1 MLTEPGY
8 GWAESWL
15 VHALCN
21 GRLDLIGRQGEP
33 SGAGGRNVL
42 DMYTESSDSRP
53 AVVLLS
59 PCIGRRARSGMSAR
73 SGGSAARDNAL

>member
-15 VHALCN
+15 VHALYN
-21 GRLDLIGRQGEP
+21 GRLDLIGRESQAELVDGMCWT
-33 SGAGGRNVL
+33 L
-42 DMYTESSDSRP
+42 YTESSGSRP